1 MHRTCIIAVTLFGI
15 FAAFAAPVEDNSDA
29 IVGTW
34 LTKEG
39 KARVEITRQGDT
51 YQGTIVWL
59 REPHYPEGDA
69 EAGKT
74 KHDRNNPDPAL
85 RDRPI
90 VGLRILDEFKYV
102 GDRTWSGGYVYDPE
116 SGNTYRG
123 KIRLDDNGRLL
134 LRGYVGISLLG
145 RTEAWEPCSSE
156 TPQQNETKEG
166 KTQ

>member
-1 MHRTCIIAVTLFGI
+1 MYRWCVVTTMLVGI
-15 FAAFAAPVEDNSDA
+15 CAAFAAQVKDDGDA

-39 KARVEITRQGDT
+39 KAKVEITRQGDV

-59 REPHYPEGDA
+59 REPNYPEGDT
-69 EAGKT
+69 EAGKV
-74 KHDRNNPDPAL
+74 KHDRNNPDEAL

-102 GDRTWSGGYVYDPE
+102 GERAWSGGYVYDPE

-123 KIRLDDNGRLL
+123 KIRLDEDGRLL

-145 RTEAWEPCSSE
+145 RTEFWEPCPSE
-156 TPQQNETKEG
+156 MQQQDETKEG
-166 KTQ
+166 KTK